1 MVFIAP
7 SLCRNY
13 ISADVLFCR
22 KRFPY
27 ISHANS
33 KLCKSQINFTSF
45 WFHHLLVQ
53 KSLVWKPNHSFFSNP
68 WFIIC
73 NFGKWRSLVPPL
85 PLHSPLDALSNL
97 VWHSD
102 TSRWLVH
109 RFFLSDR
116 DSIKTWYVTSGASS
130 PTHPTISSLSKHP
143 QLSILYTSPPRPEP
157 SKALA
162 VHNASE

>member
-22 KRFPY
+22 KQLPY

-102 TSRWLVH
+102 MISLLKVLV
-109 RFFLSDR
+109 
-116 DSIKTWYVTSGASS
+116 VQ
-130 PTHPTISSLSKHP
+130 TISSFSSFLQTLIHYLQIRNIKISSIFLPLLSSFTIYNP
-143 QLSILYTSPPRPEP
+143 LFS
-157 SKALA
+157 
-162 VHNASE
+162 N